1 MIRRGLWLAGRLVR
15 AVHSALCT
23 RVLLNL
29 RRVDAMAHQS
39 PSNLDLTL
47 GSTLVFNQQLLTSCE
62 HSSPDSLGLGELND
76 NAGDEDRPSEDNF
89 LDNGEGV
96 AGVEDVQ
103 VEA

>member
-1 MIRRGLWLAGRLVR
+1 MR

-29 RRVDAMAHQS
+29 RHVDAMAHQS
-39 PSNLDLTL
+39 PSNLDFTL
-47 GSTLVFNQQLLTSCE
+47 GSTVVFDQRLLTSGE
-62 HSSPDSLGLGELND
+62 HSSLDSLGLGELND
-76 NAGDEDRPSEDNF
+76 NAGNEDRPSEDNF